1 MNPQSHISMA
11 KTALADYLRKR
22 GMRCTQERKT
32 LLECVMKTD
41 GHFTIDDFSQML
53 QNAGFRVST
62 GTIYNTL
69 QLFVDCGL
77 LRSLRFGSDKTR
89 YEKVQGTPNH
99 HHLVC
104 TQCGSIKEI
113 RLSDLSAMI
122 ENRNLGKFTPE
133 YYTLTIYGVCARCR
147 KAKNQNRTKSN
158 HNIAL
163 YQSGKINE
171 SRCTPRTPVGRRRQR

>member
-1 MNPQSHISMA
+1 MNSQSHITLAEAS
-11 KTALADYLRKR
+11 LADYLRKR
-22 GMRCTQERKT
+22 GMRCTQERKA
-32 LLECVMKTD
+32 LLECVMNTE
-41 GHFTIDDFSQML
+41 GHFSIDEFSNRLRQ
-53 QNAGFRVST
+53 AGFHVST

-104 TQCGSIKEI
+104 TQCGKIKET

-122 ENRNLGKFTPE
+122 ENRSFGKFTPA
-133 YYTLTIYGVCARCR
+133 YYTLTIYGLCARCR
-147 KAKNQNRTKSN
+147 RGKKNKPNK
-158 HNIAL
+158 
-163 YQSGKINE
+163 K
-171 SRCTPRTPVGRRRQR
+171 